1 MAETESQAAPP
12 AAGGQSVQ
20 LGVGTLIIIALI
32 VSMCSGRSEMEKIQ
46 RDNAAL
52 KEQVGEINR
61 KLDLLLPKDAPAPDS
76 PPPSNP

>member
-1 MAETESQAAPP
+1 
-12 AAGGQSVQ
+12 
-20 LGVGTLIIIALI
+20 
-32 VSMCSGRSEMEKIQ
+32 MCSGRSEMEKIQ